1 MYCMV
6 TGGAGS
12 GKSEYAES
20 LALSMADN
28 SDRLF
33 YIATMYPYDD
43 DETRKRIERHRRLR
57 AGKGFITIERPFEIS
72 EVLDE
77 IKNHKEETDFSLVR
91 VKKMRVEAQN
101 ECSDKIKQD
110 YVQKPVSE
118 HENNAN
124 YGYHDYNES
133 EDSVVLIED
142 LTNLYAN
149 ECFQSNGHQHEIVT
163 PLRELA
169 ANVKALIV
177 VSNELYCDG
186 IRYPEE
192 TMGFMRELSLI
203 NRAIAN
209 DADQVFEV
217 VAGIPVVLK

>member
-1 MYCMV
+1 MYCLV

-20 LALSMADN
+20 LALSFCDKAGSM
-28 SDRLF
+28 F

-43 DETRKRIERHRRLR
+43 EETKRRIHRHRSLR
-57 AGKGFITIERPFEIS
+57 EGKGFVTIERPFEIS
-72 EVLDE
+72 KVLDE
-77 IKNHKEETDFSLVR
+77 IKAHTDETDCSPFREQNLRAEAQKQCSGR
-91 VKKMRVEAQN
+91 VKKDINTEQGL
-101 ECSDKIKQD
+101 ESGDSSDQEYDGLKD
-110 YVQKPVSE
+110 V
-118 HENNAN
+118 
-124 YGYHDYNES
+124 
-133 EDSVVLIED
+133 VVLLED

-149 ECFQSNGHQHEIVT
+149 ECYQTDGHPHEIVA

-192 TMGFMRELSLI
+192 TLGFLRELSMI
-203 NRAIAN
+203 NREIAK
-209 DADQVFEV
+209 DADKVYEV
-217 VAGIPVVLK
+217 VAGIPVAVK